1 MNKPD
6 YSSKNLIEWLG
17 YIKQDEAEFLTELCK
32 SLPENPFVV
41 NIGAGA
47 GTSAL
52 IFLESR
58 PDLTSC
64 TVDIQKESSPYGCL
78 EGEMNALVKTNID
91 LSRHEQVHGDSI
103 AVGKAWAG
111 KSPDMV
117 FIDGNHTYEGCKGDI
132 EAWLPVLK
140 KGGILAIHDYEKTE
154 KEYPGVNDSVN
165 EILLGKYVK
174 VDRKTY
180 SLVAF
185 KNEKIK
191 SVLGKK
197 R

>member
-1 MNKPD
+1 MINEKP
-6 YSSKNLIEWLG
+6 YTSKNLIDWLG
-17 YIKQDEAEFLTELCK
+17 YIKPDEAQLLTDLCL
-32 SLPENPFVV
+32 SLPEKPFVV

-58 PDLTSC
+58 HDLTSC

-78 EGEMNALVKTNID
+78 EGEMNALVQAKAD

-103 AVGKAWAG
+103 AVGKAWKG
-111 KSPDMV
+111 KLPDLV

-132 EAWLPVLK
+132 EAWLPLIK
-140 KGGILAIHDYEKTE
+140 PNGIIAIHDYEKTE

-165 EILLGKYVK
+165 ELLLGTYEKI
-174 VDRKTY
+174 DRKTY
-180 SLVAF
+180 SLIAF
-185 KNEKIK
+185 RKKLIK
-191 SVLGKK
+191 
-197 R
+197 

>member
-1 MNKPD
+1 MTQNVTPE
-6 YSSKNLIEWLG
+6 YTSSNLIDWLG
-17 YIKQDEAEFLTELCK
+17 YIKHDEADFLKKLCL

-64 TVDIQKESSPYGCL
+64 TVDIQAESSPYGCL
-78 EGEMNALVKTNID
+78 EGEMNALKQANAD
-91 LSRHEQVHGDSI
+91 LSRHQQIHGDSI
-103 AVGKAWAG
+103 EVGKTWKG
-111 KSPDMV
+111 KSPDLV

-132 EAWLPVLK
+132 EAWLPLLK
-140 KGGILAIHDYEKTE
+140 PSGILAIHDYNKTE

-165 EILLGKYVK
+165 ELLLGKYLK
-174 VDRKTY
+174 IDHKTY
-180 SLVAF
+180 SLIAF
-185 KNEKIK
+185 KNERI
-191 SVLGKK
+191 
-197 R
+197 